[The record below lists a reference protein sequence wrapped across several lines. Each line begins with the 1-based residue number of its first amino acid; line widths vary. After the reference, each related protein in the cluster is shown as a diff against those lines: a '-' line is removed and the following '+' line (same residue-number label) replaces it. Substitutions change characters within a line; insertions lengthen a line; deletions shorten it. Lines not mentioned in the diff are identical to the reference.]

1 MPDRV
6 ITKADPER
14 DGMFT
19 TAGDGCAGIGAG
31 ERWLGGGVVDDDA
44 AVGTPA
50 GRFGTVIGEEV
61 AWIADSVSEFD

>member
-1 MPDRV
+1 V

-19 TAGDGCAGIGAG
+19 AAVGGFAGIGAG
-31 ERWLGGGVVDDDA
+31 GRWLGGGVVDDDA

-50 GRFGTVIGEEV
+50 GRFGGAVDDEV
-61 AWIADSVSEFD
+61 AWIADSADEFD